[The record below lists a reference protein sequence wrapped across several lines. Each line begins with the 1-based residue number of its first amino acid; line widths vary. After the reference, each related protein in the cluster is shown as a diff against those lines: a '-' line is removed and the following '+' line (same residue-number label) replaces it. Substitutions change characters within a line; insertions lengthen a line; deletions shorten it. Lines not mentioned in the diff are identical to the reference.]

1 MALVTR
7 WFLTTLS
14 RLSQVPKWKRRQ
26 TRGFLPGFLEDL
38 DPLEDPI
45 GKAGTWFGLMTAPGV
60 GFALGAI
67 TIDKEK
73 HSASKISQLWSKLQA
88 APDSRVFDMR
98 AELESLESAWA
109 RRDKFAS
116 FLEGRLVDVVR
127 FRDPTKDLAHHYREV
142 ARTLTFYQALGRHF
156 HPVDLDAAVGLLAT
170 VGRTALRDHLEELGF
185 PRAKLPNPA
194 MTFRQFYRGAL
205 EDPWA
210 DFGIDSGA
218 WHLGHPSANLQKK

>member
-1 MALVTR
+1 MALETR

-14 RLSQVPKWKRRQ
+14 RLSKVPKWKRRQ

-38 DPLEDPI
+38 DPNVDPL
-45 GKAGTWFGLMTAPGV
+45 GQAGSWFGIMTAPGV

-67 TIDKEK
+67 TIDQEK
-73 HSASKISQLWSKLQA
+73 HAASKISQLWSKLKA

-98 AELESLESAWA
+98 ASLTTLESAWA

-116 FLEGRLVDVVR
+116 MLGDRLVDVGR
-127 FRDPTKDLAHHYREV
+127 FRDPTKDLVHHLREV
-142 ARTLTFYQALGRHF
+142 ARALTFYQGLGRHF
-156 HPVDLDAAVGLLAT
+156 HPIDLDAQTATLAP
-170 VGRTALRDHLEELGF
+170 VGRTALRDYLEEIGF
-185 PRAKLPNPA
+185 PKGKLPNPTT
-194 MTFRQFYRGAL
+194 TFRQFYTAAL

-218 WHLGHPSANLQKK
+218 WHLGHPQANLKKT